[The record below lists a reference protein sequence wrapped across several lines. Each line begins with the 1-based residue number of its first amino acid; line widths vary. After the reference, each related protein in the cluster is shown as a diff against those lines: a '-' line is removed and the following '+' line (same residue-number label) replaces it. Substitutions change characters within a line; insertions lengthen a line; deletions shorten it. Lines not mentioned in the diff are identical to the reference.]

1 MKIDDVKTRAF
12 AAADVPLPFPLSPS
26 GGDNRA
32 LVQAGYSAGGSEN

>member
-26 GGDNRA
+26 GGDN
-32 LVQAGYSAGGSEN
+32 GP